1 MSNTEKREG
10 ISCPA
15 CGGNLTSR
23 FNRSNHDIKSF
34 SYNNHNFGIR
44 KCSST
49 HYIRLDF
56 LEQVVLMV
64 GRSADQGT
72 VVGAKKSWKISRWM
86 WTPFWKRCAATHQR
100 ATMHYNCIVR

>member
-64 GRSADQGT
+64 GRSADQGA
-72 VVGAKKSWKISRWM
+72 VVGAKKLEDKQM
-86 WTPFWKRCAATHQR
+86 DVATFLETVRCYPSAGDNAL
-100 ATMHYNCIVR
+100 